1 MLSAKKVVLIPAN
14 SGLNQY
20 GGGETSEEN
29 AGVLTSDVKN
39 REDRIKTKIYDKIHR
54 FIKVILKLARHVGY
68 DNDLRIKLKNG
79 KFLEKSNIVD
89 LLTHAMSVG
98 KVLYGENEFIE
109 LLADS
114 DVDPELIINENVRSK
129 LIHFKNKGKSKREEE
144 IILNERPRLNKRK
157 RDASDDEDEIRY
169 VKTPKKPDAAS
180 SQQMDEVTNGSKKR
194 KLNIDLDEDTD
205 IDDSMIDS
213 QRWDIPKDE

>member
-14 SGLNQY
+14 SGMNQY
-20 GGGETSEEN
+20 GGGETNEEN
-29 AGVLTSDVKN
+29 VGVLTSDVKN
-39 REDRIKTKIYDKIHR
+39 KEDRIKTKIYDKIHR
-54 FIKVILKLARHVGY
+54 FIKIILKLARHVGY

-79 KFLEKSNIVD
+79 KYLEKSNIVD

-129 LIHFKNKGKSKREEE
+129 LIHFKNKGHSRRGEE
-144 IILNERPRLNKRK
+144 IIIRERPRFNKRK
-157 RDASDDEDEIRY
+157 RDASDDEDEISY
-169 VKTPKKPDAAS
+169 VKKSKGPDAKS
-180 SQQMDEVTNGSKKR
+180 NQQMDEVTKSSKKR

-213 QRWDIPKDE
+213 QHWDIPENE